1 MVRWYT
7 SIMASTEGRESL
19 SRSVFDA
26 IRTRIL
32 DGRLRPGET
41 LSERNLGTELQ
52 VSRVPIREA
61 LPLLEAAGLVTLSP
75 RRPAVVTGVT
85 RSSVDELYDIRS
97 ALEPLVARRAASAV
111 SAGADSSSLVD
122 AVSRAG
128 AALERGDLLE
138 FHHASSGVHSGIEE
152 LSANRLFPVIM
163 EPLRERSNRL
173 NMANLERDP
182 SLRHGEHVSLVD
194 AIAKGD
200 SELAAAVAFAHVEW
214 GRARTFETLAQ
225 VPGYDPQH

>member
-1 MVRWYT
+1 
-7 SIMASTEGRESL
+7 MASSEGRASL

-41 LSERNLGTELQ
+41 LSERDLGTELD

-75 RRPAVVTGVT
+75 RRPAVVTAVT
-85 RSSVDELYDIRS
+85 KSSVNELYDIRS
-97 ALEPLVARRAASAV
+97 ALEPLVARKAAAAV
-111 SAGADSSSLVD
+111 AKGANAQTLVGAVVEAGD
-122 AVSRAG
+122 ALR
-128 AALERGDLLE
+128 RGDLIE
-138 FHHASSGVHSGIEE
+138 FHYASSGVHSGIEA

-173 NMANLERDP
+173 NVANLERDP
-182 SLRHGEHVSLVD
+182 SLRHSEHVSLVD
-194 AIAKGD
+194 AIANGD
-200 SELAAAVAFAHVEW
+200 SELSAAIAYAHVEW
-214 GRARTFETLAQ
+214 GRARTFETLSA
-225 VPGYDPQH
+225 VPGYDPEG